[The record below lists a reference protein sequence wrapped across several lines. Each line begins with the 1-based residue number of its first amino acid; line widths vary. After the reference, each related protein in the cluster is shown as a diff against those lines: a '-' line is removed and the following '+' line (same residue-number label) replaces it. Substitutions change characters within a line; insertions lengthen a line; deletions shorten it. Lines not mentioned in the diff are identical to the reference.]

1 MGAYPHIFSPIR
13 IGELTIKNR
22 IEFPPVGPL
31 LGVNGLATRELI
43 EWARN
48 LARGGAGI
56 VTLGDSAILPPVDG
70 QYGNALNLGADR
82 AINPLNRLAETI
94 QRYGAIASIEISYHM
109 PYLPSDL
116 SREDIRKLIDGF
128 AQAALRCLKAGMDM
142 IQVHGAH
149 GQLISQ
155 FFSPRKN
162 TRTDE
167 YGGPLENRVRFAM
180 EVLEAI
186 RDKVG
191 NRLAIEYRI
200 SGRELVPEG
209 LELDEQIEFAR
220 LIQDKIDLIHVSA
233 GKLYNNETLPMMTQ
247 PIYIPRGVN
256 VPLAERFKKELR
268 IPVAAVGSI
277 DLEMAEAIVAE
288 NKCDIAALGRAL
300 IADPDS
306 VNKAKNGETDKIR
319 PCVRCNHCI
328 NRTHGRRL
336 PVHCAVNP
344 IIGREA
350 ELVSQLPPKKK
361 RKVVIIGGGPAGMEA
376 ARTAAGR
383 GHAVV
388 LFDKDKRLG
397 GNLITASSAPFKTD
411 MKKYLEWAIRS
422 TVNTPG
428 LELRMGCEATPFD
441 IMAEKPDTLIVA
453 VGASPLIPEITG
465 IHRKNVVW
473 AGDVELG
480 VSAAGNSVIIIG
492 AGLTGSET
500 ALHLAREGKKVTL
513 VDMLTLEQIDAEAP
527 AISMIALRKM
537 LVDLKVAV
545 RTGVRLQAITETGIR
560 VSEKGSHYSEID
572 GDVVVLAMGMSP
584 KPDVIEKFSRLV
596 PDTRAIGDSH
606 NGKGNL
612 YQAVAEG
619 YFAAIDD

>member
-1 MGAYPHIFSPIR
+1 MGEYPHLFSPIR
-13 IGELTIKNR
+13 IGELTVKNR

-43 EWARN
+43 EWAGN

-56 VTLGDSAILPPVDG
+56 VTLGDSAILPPADG

-109 PYLPSDL
+109 PYWPSDL
-116 SREDIRKLIDGF
+116 SREDIRRLIDGF
-128 AQAALRCLKAGMDM
+128 AQAAFRCLKAGMDM

-155 FFSPRKN
+155 FFSPRNN
-162 TRTDE
+162 TRTDN
-167 YGGPLENRVRFAM
+167 YGGSLENRVRFAM
-180 EVLEAI
+180 EVLDAI
-186 RDKVG
+186 RQKVG
-191 NRLAIEYRI
+191 KRLAIEYRI

-220 LIQDKIDLIHVSA
+220 LIQDKIDLIHISA
-233 GKLYNNETLPMMTQ
+233 GKLYDNETLPMMTQ

-256 VPLAERFKKELR
+256 VPLAERFKKELK

-306 VNKAKNGETDKIR
+306 VNKGKNGKTYTIR
-319 PCVRCNHCI
+319 PCVRCNNCI
-328 NRTHGRRL
+328 SRTHGRRL

-344 IIGREA
+344 LIGREA
-350 ELVSQLPPKKK
+350 DFVSRLPPKKK
-361 RKVVIIGGGPAGMEA
+361 RKVVVIGGGPAGMEA
-376 ARTAAGR
+376 ARTAAEV
-383 GHAVV
+383 GHEVV
-388 LFDKDKRLG
+388 LFEKEKRLG
-397 GNLITASSAPFKTD
+397 GNLITASSAPFKID
-411 MKKYLEWAIRS
+411 MQKYLEWAIRS
-422 TVNTPG
+422 TVNMPG
-428 LELRMGCEATPFD
+428 LELRMGCEATPID
-441 IMAEKPDTLIVA
+441 IIAEKPDTLIVA
-453 VGASPLIPEITG
+453 VGSSPLIPEITG

-473 AGDVELG
+473 AGDIETG
-480 VSAAGNSVIIIG
+480 AASAGQNVIIVG

-500 ALHLAREGKKVTL
+500 ALHLARESKKVTL
-513 VDMLTLEQIDAEAP
+513 VDMLTLEQIDAESP
-527 AISMIALRKM
+527 AISLIALRK
-537 LVDLKVAV
+537 LLDDLKVAM
-545 RTGVRLQAITETGIR
+545 RTGVKLEEITETGIR
-560 VSEKGSHYSEID
+560 VSEKNGQYSEIK
-572 GDVVVLAMGMSP
+572 GDTVILALGMKP
-584 KPDVIEKFSRLV
+584 KPEVIENFSRLV

-619 YFAAIDD
+619 YFAAIND